1 MSIILCIYTMDHFK
15 EKIIKQCLTFMKRED
30 VKDELKNLMRPMID
44 MILQEI
50 YPYLYISLIFLSVNF
65 ILILGIFVI
74 LLRNFYKSTIFSVP
88 IL

>member
-1 MSIILCIYTMDHFK
+1 MDHFK
-15 EKIIKQCLTFMKRED
+15 EKMIKQCLAFMKRED
-30 VKDELKNLMRPMID
+30 VKDELKNLMRPMIE

-50 YPYLYISLIFLSVNF
+50 YPYLYISLIFLLVNF

-74 LLRNFYKSTIFSVP
+74 LLRNFYKSTIFSMP

>member
-1 MSIILCIYTMDHFK
+1 MDHFK

-50 YPYLYISLIFLSVNF
+50 YPYLYISLIFLLINF

-74 LLRNFYKSTIFSVP
+74 LFRNFYKSTIFSLP
-88 IL
+88 TL